1 MPEAT
6 KQLLQTVAVIGR
18 EVPLRLLCAV
28 CSEPGSLVV
37 RPVGCLVEL
46 GPLTSLC
53 GLGFLRPADE
63 CRLADRHAEPRVLR
77 LAR

>member
-28 CSEPGSLVV
+28 CSKPGSLVV
-37 RPVGCLVEL
+37 RPVDAWLSSANSHICVASGSSAQRTNV
-46 GPLTSLC
+46 
-53 GLGFLRPADE
+53 D
-63 CRLADRHAEPRVLR
+63 
-77 LAR
+77 